1 MDLLIST
8 DATTSPTGATL
19 NSDMAQD
26 APAPKLTESK
36 LAEKFHQLIWPE
48 RANVLRFALF
58 LTHRTSDAEDLA
70 QETLLK
76 AWRALDHLQTQNPN
90 IKAWLLTILR
100 NCWTDSFRRT
110 RHERDHVALET
121 LPQEPPEPEHE
132 VHPEEEQLRDAEMI
146 LHSFS
151 DQRIIDALRALGEDY
166 RWAILLVDVSS
177 LSYEEAAA
185 AMGVPIGTV
194 RSRLFRARRMV
205 RDFLINGNFPAPGSV
220 Q

>member
-1 MDLLIST
+1 M
-8 DATTSPTGATL
+8 
-19 NSDMAQD
+19 NSDTAPD
-26 APAPKLTESK
+26 APATKLTESE
-36 LAEKFHQLIWPE
+36 LAKKFHQLIWPE
-48 RANVLRFALF
+48 RANVLRFAMF

-76 AWRALDHLQTQNPN
+76 AWRALDRFETQNPN

-110 RHERDHVALET
+110 RHERNHVALET
-121 LPQEPPEPEHE
+121 LPQEPPDREHE
-132 VHPEEEQLRDAEMI
+132 VQPEEEQLRDAEVI

-151 DQRIIDALRALGEDY
+151 DQRIIDALRTLAEDY
-166 RWAILLVDVSS
+166 RWTILLVDVSA
-177 LSYEEAAA
+177 LSYEEAAG

-205 RDFLINGNFPAPGSV
+205 RDFLISGNFPASGSV
-220 Q
+220 H

>member
-1 MDLLIST
+1 MDVLIPT
-8 DATTSPTGATL
+8 DATTSPTGAAL
-19 NSDMAQD
+19 NSDTAQD
-26 APAPKLTESK
+26 APATKLTDSE

-48 RANVLRFALF
+48 RANILRFAMF

-76 AWRALDHLQTQNPN
+76 AWRALDRFQTRNQNT
-90 IKAWLLTILR
+90 KAWLLTILR

-110 RHERDHVALET
+110 RHERNQVALET

-132 VHPEEEQLRDAEMI
+132 VHPEEDQRRDVEAI

-151 DQRIIDALRALGEDY
+151 DQRIIDALRSLAEDY
-166 RWAILLVDVSS
+166 RWAILLVDVSA
-177 LSYEEAAA
+177 LSYEEAAG
-185 AMGVPIGTV
+185 AMGVPVGTV
-194 RSRLFRARRMV
+194 RSRLFRARRIM
-205 RDFLINGNFPAPGSV
+205 RDFLISGNFSASGGV